1 MGSRVSG
8 DVPNVDDPGLT
19 APLFQHNQAP
29 NHWAKRGTDIVVALI
44 ALIFLSPLII
54 VVAMIVRLQDGGP
67 AFFAQER
74 IGRNGKR
81 FMCFKIR
88 SMVPDA
94 EERLEEILS
103 EDVSARREWEETQ
116 KLTNDERVTP
126 IGHFLRKSSIDEL
139 PQLINV
145 LRGEMS
151 MVGPRPIVESEVAR
165 YGEYFPKYCSVS
177 PGLTGLWQVE
187 GRSDT
192 TYEERVQLDVEYAC
206 TRTFWGD
213 IKILL
218 MTLPAV
224 LRSRGA
230 R

>member
-8 DVPNVDDPGLT
+8 DVSNVDDPGLT
-19 APLFQHNQAP
+19 APFFPKNQAP
-29 NHWAKRGTDIVVALI
+29 TRWAKRGTDIVVATA

-67 AFFAQER
+67 AFFAQKR
-74 IGRNGKR
+74 IGRNGKT
-81 FMCFKIR
+81 FMCFKVR

-94 EERLEEILS
+94 EERLKDILA
-103 EDVSARREWEETQ
+103 DDASARREWEETQ

-126 IGHFLRKSSIDEL
+126 FGNFLRKSSIDEL
-139 PQLINV
+139 PQLLNV

-151 MVGPRPIVESEVAR
+151 MVGPRPIIEAEVPR
-165 YGEYFPKYCSVS
+165 YAEYFTQYCSVS

-192 TYEERVQLDVEYAC
+192 TYEERVQLDVEYAR
-206 TRTFWGD
+206 TRSFWGD